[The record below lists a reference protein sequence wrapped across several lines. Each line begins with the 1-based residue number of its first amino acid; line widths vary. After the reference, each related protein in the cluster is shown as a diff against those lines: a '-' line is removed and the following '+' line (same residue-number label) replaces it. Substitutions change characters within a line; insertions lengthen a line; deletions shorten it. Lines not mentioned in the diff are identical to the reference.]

1 MVIILRGIPCS
12 GKTTWAKEFVKEHY
26 DYIVIGNDTVREIFN
41 IPYYTNEDIHDYS
54 LALLRTAL
62 DHHKNVV
69 IDNSNIYDNV
79 LQRYIDVLKE
89 YDASHKLVTLNV
101 TLEEALSRNKTRK
114 DHRTENNIIDTY
126 CELQKTKIKDYVY
139 E

>member
-1 MVIILRGIPCS
+1 MVIILRGISCS

-41 IPYYTNEDIHDYS
+41 IPYYTNENIHDYS

-89 YDASHKLVTLNV
+89 YDASHKLITLNV
-101 TLEEALSRNKTRK
+101 TLAEALARNKTRK

>member
-26 DYIVIGNDTVREIFN
+26 DYIVIGNDAVREIFN

-89 YDASHKLVTLNV
+89 YDASHKLITFNV
-101 TLEEALSRNKTRK
+101 TLAEALARNKTRK

>member
-12 GKTTWAKEFVKEHY
+12 GKTTWATKFVKEHY
-26 DYIVIGNDTVREIFN
+26 NYIVIGNDTIRSIFN

-62 DHHKNVV
+62 EHHKNVI
-69 IDNSNIYDNV
+69 IDNSNIYDDV
-79 LQRYIDVLKE
+79 LERYIEVLNDYKE
-89 YDASHKLVTLNV
+89 HHKLITLDI
-101 TLEEALSRNKTRK
+101 TLEEALKRNKQRA
-114 DHRTENNIIDTY
+114 DHRTENNII
-126 CELQKTKIKDYVY
+126 EAFSQLKKTKIKDYAY

>member
-89 YDASHKLVTLNV
+89 YNASHKLITLNV
-101 TLEEALSRNKTRK
+101 TLAEALARNKTRK

-126 CELQKTKIKDYVY
+126 CELQKTKIKDYVH

>member
-89 YDASHKLVTLNV
+89 YDASHKLITLNV
-101 TLEEALSRNKTRK
+101 MLDEALARNKTRK

>member
-89 YDASHKLVTLNV
+89 YDASHKLITLNV
-101 TLEEALSRNKTRK
+101 TLAEALARNKTRK